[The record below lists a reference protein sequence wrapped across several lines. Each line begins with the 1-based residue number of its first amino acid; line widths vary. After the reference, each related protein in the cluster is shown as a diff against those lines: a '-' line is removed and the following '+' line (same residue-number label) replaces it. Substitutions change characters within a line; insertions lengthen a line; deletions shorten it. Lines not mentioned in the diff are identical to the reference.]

1 MGQFEFRLAAVL
13 DAKLGLAATTT
24 QLHTSFRTPAD
35 PRNGHLRRMMQML
48 AKKQSGPKFCFGP
61 PIICLN
67 KSARHLAELV
77 HRVVRAAGF

>member
-1 MGQFEFRLAAVL
+1 
-13 DAKLGLAATTT
+13 
-24 QLHTSFRTPAD
+24 
-35 PRNGHLRRMMQML
+35 MMQIL

-67 KSARHLAELV
+67 KSARLLAELV